1 MNLETVEKQIQES
14 LQYEQDVCK
23 AVLTLV
29 ELVKKYNGP
38 QAFLDDLALISYA
51 AHRLVIKS
59 RKISAWDIFK
69 IRVRVMAREL
79 KAGTLKVLHRGFI
92 FSPRLPVRPN

>member
-1 MNLETVEKQIQES
+1 MNLEAVEKQIQAA
-14 LQYEQDVCK
+14 LQDEQEVCK
-23 AVLTLV
+23 ATLGLV

-38 QAFLDDLALISYA
+38 QALLDDIALISYA
-51 AHRLVIKS
+51 AHRLILKS
-59 RKISAWDIFK
+59 RKVSAWEIFK
-69 IRVRVMAREL
+69 IRVRVKAREL